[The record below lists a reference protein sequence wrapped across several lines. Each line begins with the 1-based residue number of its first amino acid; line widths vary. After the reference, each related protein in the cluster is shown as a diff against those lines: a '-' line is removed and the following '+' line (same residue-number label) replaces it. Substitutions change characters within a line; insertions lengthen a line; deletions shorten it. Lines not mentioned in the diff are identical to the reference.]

1 MMVLAAP
8 TSDAAA
14 TSEMRSMRT
23 GVLIHPDTAR
33 DGRFLILPHPRTGIP
48 TYYLFSTLHRSDSGT
63 TTSDADLGQLLELST
78 LKDARYDRSWMI
90 SGLNQVVASAQLE
103 ILSRV
108 DVRFLVVSMLYSALD
123 DGKFRSLED
132 TFEQIA
138 LTLHSRRKDELVDA
152 IQAVKTR
159 ISQGT
164 TTAGTEVEED
174 GVQQEWTDLL
184 TFGTL
189 PIVKQALTEVA
200 DVQGEPTLT
209 PFFPVSLRRTKL
221 EALLTL
227 APFLCI
233 HRSPK
238 WRQGLSAFNSQ
249 TLFHPRQQA

>member
-1 MMVLAAP
+1 MMALAAP

-14 TSEMRSMRT
+14 TSEMSRTMRT

-48 TYYLFSTLHRSDSGT
+48 TYYLYSTAHRSDLGT

-108 DVRFLVVSMLYSALD
+108 DVRFLIVSMLYSALD
-123 DGKFRSLED
+123 DAKFRSLED

-159 ISQGT
+159 TSQGT

-189 PIVKQALTEVA
+189 PIVKQALTEVS
-200 DVQGEPTLT
+200 DVQGEPALT
-209 PFFPVSLRRTKL
+209 PFFPVSLRRIKL
-221 EALLTL
+221 ESLLTL
-227 APFLCI
+227 APILCI

-238 WRQGLSAFNSQ
+238 W
-249 TLFHPRQQA
+249 